1 MGYENSRFF
10 CAERCARMI
19 SSSDD
24 AKAERS
30 TLFRQHY
37 VLNKKKFKY
46 VLMVKFVKLDTV
58 NNENYNPDQ
67 NCECAH
73 ILSIFAKI
81 LKKENMIKFIITN
94 DANQK
99 CLMHETYT
107 EQ

>member
-1 MGYENSRFF
+1 
-10 CAERCARMI
+10 
-19 SSSDD
+19 
-24 AKAERS
+24 
-30 TLFRQHY
+30 
-37 VLNKKKFKY
+37 
-46 VLMVKFVKLDTV
+46 MVKFVKLDTV

-67 NCECAH
+67 NCECTH

-107 EQ
+107 EQWKSLIMAQSSSAKIIITVCEK